1 MIVKRYRAF
10 VYTAIQMK
18 LLLLLLLLLL
28 LRVRCTMIRF
38 KTVRCTML
46 YATETTERECLRT
59 VKRES
64 LILAH

>member
-1 MIVKRYRAF
+1 
-10 VYTAIQMK
+10 MK
-18 LLLLLLLLLL
+18 SLLLLLLLLLL

-38 KTVRCTML
+38 KTVRCTTL

-64 LILAH
+64 LILAY